1 MPIIDYQIF
10 AFAVFKKI
18 IDALRKNTVH
28 MKNYTDF
35 SFDLFLHSY
44 VYRYDQLSFF
54 LIEEDLCLDL
64 GIAV

>member
-44 VYRYDQLSFF
+44 VF
-54 LIEEDLCLDL
+54 
-64 GIAV
+64 